1 MAAPPAAATVAAAF
15 SSPRLP
21 AAATGERPQA
31 VLGSRP
37 AGRWRCRERQPS
49 RAAGVCEEG
58 ASRGEPGWA
67 ARPRCGLTP
76 PPARTEPAPPAPGAG
91 GAGGTP
97 VRRRHLA
104 AGAAPA
110 EPAAARGAGGS
121 GRSAGNAPSGGA
133 GSGGCR
139 SAFLGRPPRCGGA
152 RPRRAEWGAAAARRS
167 SSGPARPPPSAGGS
181 GSQRQR
187 LPGSRPGALRAAGRP
202 RGLPEPFRINLD
214 ILLSDDSM
222 FGDMRETGSC
232 WNILQKPKALS
243 NRESVGCNDRSQ
255 NVETS
260 DIEAAVWERR
270 AFTLFIISVILKNLA
285 VWEVTAVSDSAHIL
299 FCVPVFQ
306 MPMIIITKSAG
317 CSNFLLY
324 AFVFPVS
331 QKLEK

>member
-49 RAAGVCEEG
+49 RAVGVCEEG

-91 GAGGTP
+91 GAGRTP

-121 GRSAGNAPSGGA
+121 GRSVGNAPSGGA

-152 RPRRAEWGAAAARRS
+152 RPRRAEWGAAAVRRS
-167 SSGPARPPPSAGGS
+167 SSGPARLPPSAGGS
-181 GSQRQR
+181 GSHRQR

-202 RGLPEPFRINLD
+202 RGLPEPFRV
-214 ILLSDDSM
+214 
-222 FGDMRETGSC
+222 GRKG
-232 WNILQKPKALS
+232 AL
-243 NRESVGCNDRSQ
+243 
-255 NVETS
+255 
-260 DIEAAVWERR
+260 A
-270 AFTLFIISVILKNLA
+270 LFILP
-285 VWEVTAVSDSAHIL
+285 
-299 FCVPVFQ
+299 VPWQ
-306 MPMIIITKSAG
+306 R
-317 CSNFLLY
+317 FLLGLQGDL
-324 AFVFPVS
+324 AHLWGIPLLPLPTAGTLVTEVQGSRVS
-331 QKLEK
+331 HYINF

>member
-1 MAAPPAAATVAAAF
+1 MAAPPAAAAAAAAF

-21 AAATGERPQA
+21 AAASGERPQA

-91 GAGGTP
+91 GAAGTP

-104 AGAAPA
+104 AEAAPA

-139 SAFLGRPPRCGGA
+139 SASLGRPPRCGGA
-152 RPRRAEWGAAAARRS
+152 RPRRAEWGAAAVRRS
-167 SSGPARPPPSAGGS
+167 SSGRARPPPPAGGS
-181 GSQRQR
+181 GSRRQR
-187 LPGSRPGALRAAGRP
+187 LPGSRAGALRAAGRP
-202 RGLPEPFRINLD
+202 RGLPEPFRVGQGRKVAFARFI
-214 ILLSDDSM
+214 
-222 FGDMRETGSC
+222 FTGSLAAFPLGFAGGFSSSLRRPPAPPSC
-232 WNILQKPKALS
+232 GWHITVPAPSPLS
-243 NRESVGCNDRSQ
+243 SLWS
-255 NVETS
+255 
-260 DIEAAVWERR
+260 
-270 AFTLFIISVILKNLA
+270 L
-285 VWEVTAVSDSAHIL
+285 
-299 FCVPVFQ
+299 
-306 MPMIIITKSAG
+306 
-317 CSNFLLY
+317 
-324 AFVFPVS
+324 
-331 QKLEK
+331 